1 MRTVFA
7 TEQEGGV
14 MSQKLYTFTVTLVD
28 SGLPY
33 NTIEEAKKDADEWA
47 KDMAATEDCQVASV
61 VVREERSE

>member
-1 MRTVFA
+1 
-7 TEQEGGV
+7 